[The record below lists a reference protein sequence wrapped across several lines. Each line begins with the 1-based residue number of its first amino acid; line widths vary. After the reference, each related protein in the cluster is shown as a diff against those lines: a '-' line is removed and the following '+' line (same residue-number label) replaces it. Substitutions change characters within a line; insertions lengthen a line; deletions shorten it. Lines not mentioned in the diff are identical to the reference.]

1 MVNSESDLFLDFAP
15 MEGITTAAF
24 RSAHRTV
31 FGCVDHY
38 YSPFLN
44 TGRAF
49 LSRTRDRRDIDP
61 VKNNGVPLIPQLL
74 ANDSHDFLTAAAEL
88 AGMGYREINLNLGC
102 PSATVVTR
110 HKGAGFL
117 KDPDELDEFLE
128 GVFDGLSAISE
139 AAGFPLRVSVKTR
152 LGLSDPEEAY
162 SLMTVYNRYPL
173 SLLIIHPRV
182 RAEFYSGSVH
192 MDIFKDM
199 CRESKNPVC
208 YNGDILTVSD
218 VKRIR
223 ELCTPAGIMIGR
235 GAVRNPALFRMIRA
249 AADDQKSASTSVPT
263 KSDTAAP
270 SNNDT
275 EISSKKDTAAPSNN
289 DTKTPSIKDTAMPS
303 RDELRCF
310 LQLLLSNTA
319 QVIREEKNQLSK
331 MKDVWVYLG
340 TLFQDSSRP
349 LKKIMKASHFTEY
362 QAAVEEL
369 LTHEISPA

>member
-1 MVNSESDLFLDFAP
+1 

-270 SNNDT
+270 SSNDT
-275 EISSKKDTAAPSNN
+275 EMSSKKDTAAPSNN

-340 TLFQDSSRP
+340 TLFQDSSGP
-349 LKKIMKASHFTEY
+349 LKKIMKASNFTEY

-369 LTHEISPA
+369 LTHNLCL